1 VLRVSG
7 PEAFRAGEAL
17 CGRLPAPRMAG
28 LRRLVRAEDG
38 AVLDE
43 ALVLTFPGPAS
54 ATGEDL
60 LEIQCH
66 GSPAVVDALLAELAA
81 HRVRLAEPGEF
92 TRRAFEAGRLDLT
105 QVEGLA
111 DLLSAA
117 TEAQR
122 AQAAAQAGGAL
133 RRAAERWRNALIGL
147 MAGVEAEI
155 DFADEADTIGSALD
169 RDAAERLIEELG
181 SAVAGFSAG
190 ERVREG
196 VRCAIVGSVNAGK
209 SALLNALAGRDAAI
223 VSDRPGT
230 TRDVIEVQAVFGGVP
245 VTLMDTAG
253 LRDSADPVE
262 AEGIARAR
270 ARAAEAE
277 LVLAVSAYGNWADAP
292 PGAIRVWSKADLR
305 EVPGSGPSQI
315 VLAGGPVQVSALTGA
330 GLDALRSAIAA
341 AARAVAGHGEPQ
353 LVTRGRQRDAVAR
366 ARDAILAAL
375 GERDPALQAEALR
388 RAAVALERLAGRSD
402 VEDVLGAIFSRFC
415 IGK

>member
-1 VLRVSG
+1 V
-7 PEAFRAGEAL
+7 
-17 CGRLPAPRMAG
+17 AG
-28 LRRLVRAEDG
+28 LRRLVRGADR

-60 LEIQCH
+60 LELQCH
-66 GSPAVVDALLAELAA
+66 GSPAVVEAVLAELAL
-81 HRVRLAEPGEF
+81 HGVRLAEPGEF

-133 RRAAERWRNALIGL
+133 RRAAERWRDALIGL

-155 DFADEADTIGSALD
+155 DFADEADTAGSALD
-169 RDAAERLIEELG
+169 RDAAERLIGELG
-181 SAVAGFSAG
+181 AALAGFSAG

-196 VRCAIVGSVNAGK
+196 VRCAIVGPVNAGK

-223 VSDRPGT
+223 VSDRAGT

-253 LRDSADPVE
+253 LRESADPIE

-270 ARAAEAE
+270 LRAAEAE
-277 LVLAVSAYGNWADAP
+277 IVLAVSAEADWADAP
-292 PGAIRVWSKADLR
+292 NGAIRVWSKSDLR
-305 EVPGSGPSQI
+305 GGLGNQPVSDAADGSGLLHIS
-315 VLAGGPVQVSALTGA
+315 VQTGV
-330 GLDALRSAIAA
+330 GLDALRSTITA

-353 LVTRGRQRDAVAR
+353 LVTRGRQRDAVVR
-366 ARDAILAAL
+366 ARDGVVAAL
-375 GERDPALQAEALR
+375 REPDPALQGEALR
-388 RAAVALERLAGRSD
+388 QASVALDRLAGRSD